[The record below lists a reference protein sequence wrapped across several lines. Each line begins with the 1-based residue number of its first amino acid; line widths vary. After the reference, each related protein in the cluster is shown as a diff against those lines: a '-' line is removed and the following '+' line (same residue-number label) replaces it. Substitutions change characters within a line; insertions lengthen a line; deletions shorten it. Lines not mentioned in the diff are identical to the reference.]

1 MKRMELIVPCHF
13 GMEAVLKRD
22 IQDLGYDVTAVEDG
36 RVTFIADADGITRAN
51 VFLRTAERV
60 LLKVGK
66 FKAEYEITTNTT
78 SLYYATINIV
88 DYLALY
94 EDVIPKMKKSKLYR
108 ILFELQ
114 SITGD
119 TVEDI
124 ADANDAGDCKT
135 WNELVN
141 RFKELHKKGERY

>member
-1 MKRMELIVPCHF
+1 MEVKVEPIYSEKDDMTF
-13 GMEAVLKRD
+13 IMRNT
-22 IQDLGYDVTAVEDG
+22 YEDG
-36 RVTFIADADGITRAN
+36 C
-51 VFLRTAERV
+51 LSSKE
-60 LLKVGK
+60 LLGWYHGEPNENNDREYVGK

-94 EDVIPKMKKSKLYR
+94 EDVIPKIKKSKLYR

-124 ADANDAGDCKT
+124 ADANDAGGCKT
-135 WNELVN
+135 WSELVD
-141 RFKELHKKGERY
+141 RFKELHKKGERI

>member
-1 MKRMELIVPCHF
+1 M
-13 GMEAVLKRD
+13 D
-22 IQDLGYDVTAVEDG
+22 IKIEPIYSEKDDM
-36 RVTFIADADGITRAN
+36 TFIMRNTYENGCISSK
-51 VFLRTAERV
+51 E
-60 LLKVGK
+60 LLGWYHGEPNENSNSEYVGK

-78 SLYYATINIV
+78 SLYYATINIL

-94 EDVIPKMKKSKLYR
+94 GDVIPKTKKSRLYR
-108 ILFELQ
+108 VLIYLQ

-135 WNELVN
+135 WNELVE
-141 RFKELHKKGERY
+141 RFKELHKKGERI

>member
-1 MKRMELIVPCHF
+1 MFSTNIILVEIYSNLYFTKKIVRQTIFSIFPN
-13 GMEAVLKRD
+13 EEPNENNDRE
-22 IQDLGYDVTAVEDG
+22 Y
-36 RVTFIADADGITRAN
+36 
-51 VFLRTAERV
+51 
-60 LLKVGK
+60 VGK

-94 EDVIPKMKKSKLYR
+94 EDVIPKIKKSRLYR
-108 ILFELQ
+108 VLIYLQ

-124 ADANDAGDCKT
+124 ADANDAGGCKT
-135 WNELVN
+135 WSELVN

>member
-1 MKRMELIVPCHF
+1 MEVKVEPIYSEKDDMTF
-13 GMEAVLKRD
+13 IMRNT
-22 IQDLGYDVTAVEDG
+22 YEDG
-36 RVTFIADADGITRAN
+36 C
-51 VFLRTAERV
+51 LSSKE
-60 LLKVGK
+60 LLGWYHGEPNENNDREYVGK

-94 EDVIPKMKKSKLYR
+94 EDVIPKIKKSKLYR

-124 ADANDAGDCKT
+124 ADANDAGGCKT

-141 RFKELHKKGERY
+141 RFKELHKKGERI

>member
-1 MKRMELIVPCHF
+1 MEVKVEPIYSEKDDMTF
-13 GMEAVLKRD
+13 IM
-22 IQDLGYDVTAVEDG
+22 QNTYEDG
-36 RVTFIADADGITRAN
+36 C
-51 VFLRTAERV
+51 LSSKE
-60 LLKVGK
+60 LLGWYHGEPNENNDREYVGK

-78 SLYYATINIV
+78 SLYYATVNIV

-94 EDVIPKMKKSKLYR
+94 EDVIPKIKKSKLYR

-124 ADANDAGDCKT
+124 ADANDAGGCKT

-141 RFKELHKKGERY
+141 RFKELHKKGERI

>member
-1 MKRMELIVPCHF
+1 MEVKIEPIYSEKDDMTF
-13 GMEAVLKRD
+13 IMRNT
-22 IQDLGYDVTAVEDG
+22 YEDG
-36 RVTFIADADGITRAN
+36 Y
-51 VFLRTAERV
+51 LSSKE
-60 LLKVGK
+60 LLGWYHGEPNEDNDREYVGK

-78 SLYYATINIV
+78 SLYYATINVV

-124 ADANDAGDCKT
+124 ADANDAGGCKT

-141 RFKELHKKGERY
+141 RFKELHKKGERI